1 MDIFLTTLQQMMTLF
16 IFIMLGYMLRRTK
29 ILPESSD
36 ITMSRLETNIFVPA
50 LNLSSML
57 TKCTVKT
64 FTENFTL
71 ILYGAIIVLCAI
83 VMSSF
88 VSRLFIRK
96 ADTKE
101 LAYQRCIYKY
111 ALVFGNMGFAG
122 NFIVMGVWGSEFLF
136 KYQMLT
142 FIPTIFCASWGLYT
156 LIPKERNAGIINNLK
171 TGLLKPPTISLTLG
185 IILGIINAKQYI
197 PSFLMNVFSNAGACQ
212 GPVAMVLAGFVIG
225 GYNMKKMLTNKKVYV
240 ATALRLIVIPGFLML
255 VLEALG
261 TPKEIMTLALICFGT
276 PLGLNTIVY
285 PAAYGGDTQTGASMA
300 TISHTLSVITIPL
313 MYLVFIELL

>member
-1 MDIFLTTLQQMMTLF
+1 MEIFLTTMQQMMTLF
-16 IFIMLGYMLRRTK
+16 VFIMLGYMLRRMK

-36 ITMSRLETNIFVPA
+36 VTMSRLETNIFVPA
-50 LNLSSML
+50 LNLSNML
-57 TKCTVKT
+57 KNCTVKT
-64 FTENFTL
+64 FTENFSL
-71 ILYGAIIVLCAI
+71 ILYGATIVISAI

-88 VSRLFIRK
+88 VSRLFVKK

-111 ALVFGNMGFAG
+111 ALVFGNMGFVG
-122 NFIVMGVWGSEFLF
+122 NFIVLGVWGSEFLF

-142 FIPTIFCASWGLYT
+142 FIPSVVCSSWGLYT
-156 LIPKERNAGIINNLK
+156 LIPKEQNAGIIDNLK
-171 TGLLKPPTISLTLG
+171 TGLLKPPVLSLALG
-185 IILGIINAKQYI
+185 IALGLMNIRQYV
-197 PSFLMNVFSNAGACQ
+197 PQFLMNVFSNAGACQ

-240 ATALRLIVIPGFLML
+240 ATALRLIVIPAFLML

-261 TPKEIMTLALICFGT
+261 TSKEIMTLALICFAT

-313 MYLVFIELL
+313 MYLVFIVLL